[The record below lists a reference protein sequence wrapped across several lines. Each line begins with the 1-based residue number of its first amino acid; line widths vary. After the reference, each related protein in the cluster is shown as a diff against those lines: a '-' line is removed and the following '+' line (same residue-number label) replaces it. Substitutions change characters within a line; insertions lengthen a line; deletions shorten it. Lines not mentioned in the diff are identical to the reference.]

1 MNINIRNNQKSGT
14 SIEKDN
20 RNHILAPPNN
30 IKEGIIDSLATE
42 LSFFNYQ
49 NYPIPNDPKMRRA
62 TFYFRSHV
70 NKRIIGAFVVLKTL
84 QDKCITQKEVRDY
97 FPQLKKAFV
106 SKVFNHCVEEGW
118 FIAHES
124 HISAKIMCYKA
135 NDIMLKSTEY
145 YYTEYVSSR
154 DKLKFMT

>member
-106 SKVFNHCVEEGW
+106 SKKRNECAPPAPASGLYLHS
-118 FIAHES
+118 IR
-124 HISAKIMCYKA
+124 Y
-135 NDIMLKSTEY
+135 
-145 YYTEYVSSR
+145 
-154 DKLKFMT
+154 